1 MAKKRITL
9 SNLIDVG
16 LLKDGEQLECRFT
29 KDGEVYVGRLNA
41 DGWISYDS
49 ERFETPS
56 GWGKHLAGKSRE
68 SSSSNGW
75 TDVSARGKKLSEYR
89 SEYKSLLG
97 QTDSTKTHMQSSKPN
112 NEAEA
117 SAFVPEG
124 SKTAPDTFTSERE
137 DNIASALLERI
148 AALSPSGF
156 EKLVGEFLRAK
167 GFSNVEVTGRP
178 HDRGIDGRCE
188 LSFVGLK
195 VAFQAKQYQP
205 QKSVSLG
212 EVHRFQGSLTVGY
225 DRGILVTTSSFSSS
239 AKNFVEEENTQVRL
253 VDGEELVQEMINLTL
268 GIKTVPVVEHRIDK
282 SFFSRLAKE

>member
-16 LLKDGEQLECRFT
+16 LLKDGEKLECRFT

-41 DGWISYDS
+41 DGSISYDS
-49 ERFETPS
+49 EIFTTPS
-56 GWGKHLAGKSRE
+56 GWGKHLASKSRE

-89 SEYKSLLG
+89 SLMG

-124 SKTAPDTFTSERE
+124 SKTAPDTFATERE
-137 DNIASALLERI
+137 DNTVSTLLERI
-148 AALSPSGF
+148 AELSSSEF
-156 EKLVGEFLRAK
+156 EKLVGEFLKAK
-167 GFSNVEVTGRP
+167 GFTKVKITNRS
-178 HDRGIDGRCE
+178 HDGGIDGKCE
-188 LSFVGLK
+188 LSFIDVK
-195 VAFQAKQYQP
+195 VAFQAKQYKP
-205 QKSVSLG
+205 QNSVGIDPVQRL
-212 EVHRFQGSLTVGY
+212 QGSLQGHY
-225 DRGILVTTSSFSSS
+225 DRGVFVTTSNFTSP
-239 AKNFVEEENTQVRL
+239 AKSWVKEANAQIRL
-253 VDGEELVQEMINLTL
+253 VDGEELVQQMIDLNL
-268 GIKTVPVVEHRIDK
+268 GVKTVPVVEHQIDE

>member
-1 MAKKRITL
+1 MAKRITL
-9 SNLIDVG
+9 LDLIEAG
-16 LLKDGEQLECRFT
+16 LLEDGEELECRFT
-29 KDGEVYVGRLNA
+29 KSGEVYVGTLNA

-124 SKTAPDTFTSERE
+124 SKNAPDTFAVNRE
-137 DNIASALLERI
+137 DNTASALLERI
-148 AALSPSGF
+148 TELSPSGF
-156 EKLVGEFLRAK
+156 EKLVGEFLKAK

-195 VAFQAKQYQP
+195 VAFQAKRYQP
-205 QKSVSLG
+205 QNSVGIG
-212 EVHRFQGSLTVGY
+212 EVHRFRGSLTAGY
-225 DRGILVTTSSFSSS
+225 DRGILVTTSSFSPG
-239 AKNFVEEENTQVRL
+239 AKNFVEEENAPIRL
-253 VDGEELVQEMINLTL
+253 VDGKELVQEMIKQNL
-268 GIKTVPVVEHRIDK
+268 GVKIVPVVEHQIDE